1 MMCISFK
8 ASVCETALSSPNEW
22 TIMVSKDDLERDTIL
37 YEIGNN
43 ILVVKDIE
51 LLRLTPGVYSCISA

>member
-1 MMCISFK
+1 
-8 ASVCETALSSPNEW
+8 
-22 TIMVSKDDLERDTIL
+22 MVSKDDLERDTIL
-37 YEIGNN
+37 DEIGNN